1 MKWLEF
7 IKNNFSPAP
16 SKLEKQRQSMRAHQV
31 ANSARLEAQ
40 RAQRCARGELVSIH
54 LEDAAQ

>member
-1 MKWLEF
+1 MKWLES
-7 IKNNFSPAP
+7 IKDIFAPAP

-31 ANSARLEAQ
+31 SNSVRLEAR
-40 RAQRCARGELVSIH
+40 RAARCARGECVSIH